1 MKDDRR
7 RSGPNGDGQMN
18 LRDVLVFLDSLPA
31 SEERLR
37 LAIRVA
43 RDHGAHLSAIFV
55 RRDQE
60 VLGAPVVAARHGL
73 VTQLM
78 SCAGGPQR
86 SADLTDGLEQ
96 RLRECLRWF
105 GSDSSWHDVDEHGS
119 ARLIAFTRTADLIVL
134 GQGTRDLRS
143 GPPWRP
149 DEILVNCGCPVLMV
163 PYAGTF
169 TQLGRRVLVA
179 WDGSREAARALND
192 ALPVIRGATAV
203 TVMMVR
209 TRDKDLRRDREA
221 TQRVVCHLARHN
233 IPARTDHTLRDGN
246 AVSDILLSAATDIS
260 ADLIVAGAYHHSPL
274 REALTG
280 GVSHELLQH
289 MTVPV
294 LMSH

>member
-1 MKDDRR
+1 M
-7 RSGPNGDGQMN
+7 S

-37 LAIRVA
+37 LAIRIA

-60 VLGAPVVAARHGL
+60 VLAAPGAAARHGL

-78 SCAGGPQR
+78 SGAGGTQR
-86 SADLTDGLEQ
+86 SADFTDGPEQ
-96 RLRECLRWF
+96 RLRECLRWC
-105 GSDSSWHDVDEHGS
+105 GSDSSWHDVDEHSS
-119 ARLIAFTRTADLIVL
+119 ASLIAFTRTADLIVL
-134 GQGTRDLRS
+134 GQNSRDLRP

-149 DEILVNCGCPVLMV
+149 DEILLNCGCPVLMV
-163 PYAGTF
+163 PYAGAF
-169 TQLGRRVLVA
+169 TELGRRVLVA

-192 ALPVIRGATAV
+192 ALPVIRSATVV

-209 TRDKDLRRDREA
+209 ARDKDLRRDREA
-221 TQRVVCHLARHN
+221 TQRVIRHLARHD
-233 IPARTDHTLRDGN
+233 IPARADHPRRDGN
-246 AVSDILLSAATDIS
+246 AVSDMLLSAATDIS

-280 GVSHELLQH
+280 GVSRELLQH